1 MVEELKKKNVKILG
15 LVHYDP
21 EIVKSGLIGNPIG
34 RCNAQE
40 DVKTIID
47 RLEETMRSVSDV

>member
-47 RLEETMRSVSDV
+47 RLEETIIQ